1 MNKRE
6 QKDSILDR
14 FLSTKFL
21 VTMTC
26 IAGVFVMK
34 FRGIPVDD
42 LSIVL
47 PGILAFYMGGNV
59 FQSAVDKSEYRP
71 RRVRDLRW
79 GE

>member
-1 MNKRE
+1 M
-6 QKDSILDR
+6 L
-14 FLSTKFL
+14 
-21 VTMTC
+21 
-26 IAGVFVMK
+26 K

-59 FQSAVDKSEYRP
+59 FQSAVDKDNYKI
-71 RRVRDLRW
+71 RRGRDLRW